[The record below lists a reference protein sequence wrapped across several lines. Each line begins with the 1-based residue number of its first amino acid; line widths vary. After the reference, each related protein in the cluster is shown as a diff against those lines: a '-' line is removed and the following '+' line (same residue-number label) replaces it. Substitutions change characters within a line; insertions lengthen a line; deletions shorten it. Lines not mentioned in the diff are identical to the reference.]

1 MPRVGGELF
10 HISLVLSTLQIPM
23 CFKDQHFWGRG
34 APNVWPLPGR
44 DSEFLC
50 ACPIAASLDFS
61 CRLSPS
67 QKEEGMVLIP
77 RTQPSPK
84 ILPHPAWLT
93 TAPSKE

>member
-1 MPRVGGELF
+1 MPCVGGELF
-10 HISLVLSTLQIPM
+10 HVSLVLSALQIPM

-34 APNVWPLPGR
+34 APSVWPLPGCG
-44 DSEFLC
+44 SEFLC
-50 ACPIAASLDFS
+50 ACPIAAALDFS
-61 CRLSPS
+61 RCLSPP

-84 ILPHPAWLT
+84 TLPHPAWLT